1 MNTSGYLE
9 RILGII
15 CSVFDAYSAVLFLPG
30 RNSSDFQLA
39 AMFSLGDRIRP
50 DTVVS
55 PGKGLV
61 GWILR
66 NNQPLLIN
74 NFDEK
79 KGTLGYYQAKEEAH
93 IKAFMGCPLRGEG
106 GALCLD
112 SKRTYSFSDKDQKI
126 LHLFTDLI
134 LDIQTRCEQVDEE
147 QCHYNHY
154 QCLQLLYSL
163 RKRFSRWSSFLD
175 HYLEL
180 LSESSGFEYCF
191 FAARDEFGKMY
202 FLEGANKPL
211 LAGKQQEVRVTM
223 GSGLV
228 GWVFKN
234 GSAVFVGENESSGP
248 ASPLFGKAPKT
259 PAFASVIC
267 MPLVVSRATRGVLG
281 LSSEH
286 PIVINDNLKNFIQ
299 IAADHLALFLEN
311 LYLRGKLRETGK
323 SDDLQD

>member
-1 MNTSGYLE
+1 M
-9 RILGII
+9 
-15 CSVFDAYSAVLFLPG
+15 
-30 RNSSDFQLA
+30 
-39 AMFSLGDRIRP
+39 
-50 DTVVS
+50 
-55 PGKGLV
+55 V

-79 KGTLGYYQAKEEAH
+79 QGTLGYYQAKEETH

-134 LDIQTRCEQVDEE
+134 LDIQARCELVDEE
-147 QCHYNHY
+147 QCHYNYY

-191 FAARDEFGKMY
+191 FCGQRRIRKDVFFGGSQQALAGRQAAGSARDHGERA
-202 FLEGANKPL
+202 LW
-211 LAGKQQEVRVTM
+211 AG
-223 GSGLV
+223 
-228 GWVFKN
+228 VFKN

-248 ASPLFGKAPKT
+248 ASPLFGKTPKT
-259 PAFASVIC
+259 PVFASVIC

-281 LSSEH
+281 LASEQ

-311 LYLRGKLRETGK
+311 LYLRGNCERRRSPTTCKTDLRLGKLPSTT
-323 SDDLQD
+323 SAIVL